1 MSPTQKIRAGGE
13 IMRLKGLLLSGALV
27 AMAGSAS
34 AADPELIVFDWAGFE
49 DQALISAYHE
59 AHGTGPT
66 YSFFADDDE
75 AFQKLASGFRVDVAH
90 PCSQMIG
97 RYRDAGLIEP
107 WDVSRIP
114 EYENIDPRFKTSD
127 VWADDSGV
135 WFIPTDY
142 AYTAIAHNTGT
153 VPEED
158 VASLQVFHN
167 PAYAGRISL
176 PDNVDDVWALALLAT
191 GVSDW
196 TELNEEQF
204 QAAAGWL
211 RTAHEN
217 VRTYWADP
225 SELSQLMVSG
235 EVSVAWAWNDAVAL
249 MQAEGFPI
257 GFQRDAEEGTTNWVC
272 GYVNMANAPG
282 SEDKAYDFINAWLD
296 PGSARGLLDGFGYA
310 HSNTAGM
317 ATISDEDLEAAFL
330 DPVEGTLLTQEPMD
344 LVMRE
349 RMLEE
354 FEMIKAGF

>member
-1 MSPTQKIRAGGE
+1 
-13 IMRLKGLLLSGALV
+13 MRHARLLAATCAAAFALP
-27 AMAGSAS
+27 AF
-34 AADPELIVFDWAGFE
+34 AADGELIVFDWAGFE
-49 DQALISAYHE
+49 DPALIQSYTE
-59 AHGTGPT
+59 KHGDSPT

-75 AFQKLASGFRVDVAH
+75 AFQKLASGFKVDVAH

-114 EYENIDPRFKTSD
+114 EYENIDQRFKTSD
-127 VWADDSGV
+127 VWADDTGV

-142 AYTAIAHNTGT
+142 AYTAITYNTET
-153 VPEED
+153 VPAED

-167 PAYAGRISL
+167 PEYAGRISL

-196 TELNEEQF
+196 QNITEEQF
-204 QAAAGWL
+204 QAAADWL

-225 SELSQLMVSG
+225 SEVAQLLVSG
-235 EVSVAWAWNDAVAL
+235 EVAIAWTWNDSVAL
-249 MQAEGFPI
+249 LQEEGFPV
-257 GFQRDAEEGTTNWVC
+257 GFQRQAEEGASNWVC
-272 GYVNMANAPG
+272 GMVNMKDAPG

-296 PGSARGLLDGFGYA
+296 PASAQGLLDGFGYV
-310 HSNTAGM
+310 HTNTAGM
-317 ATISDEDLEAAFL
+317 EQIAAEELEAAFVSPI
-330 DPVEGTLLTQEPMD
+330 DTTLLTQVPMD
-344 LVMRE
+344 LAMRE

-354 FEMIKAGF
+354 FEKIKAGF